1 MPGAY
6 RNSSKRGSKIEA
18 TTSYRVVF
26 MGTPGFAVPSL
37 QALHESRHDVVLVV
51 TQPDRPRGRGR
62 KIMPS
67 PVKESAVRFG
77 YDFLQPESV
86 KTHAFQDII
95 ADVKPDLL
103 VVVAFG
109 QILPKRLLELP
120 PLKAINVHA
129 SLLPKYRGPAPIQW
143 AIINGEKETGVT
155 TMIMNE
161 GLDTGDILL
170 QQPIQISPEDTSVTL
185 HDTLAREGACLL
197 LETMEKLAAGKLV
210 PTPQDP
216 AAAFYVPMLQKK
228 DGHINWKLPARDIAN
243 FIRGINPW
251 PGAFTFCGDTRL
263 KIYRSKCLE
272 KETHEA
278 PGTVL
283 MSFPD
288 ELLVATGKGTL
299 LIQELQGASGKCL
312 AIKEYLCGCSMET
325 GTVLT

>member
-1 MPGAY
+1 
-6 RNSSKRGSKIEA
+6 
-18 TTSYRVVF
+18 
-26 MGTPGFAVPSL
+26 MGTPDFAVPSL
-37 QALHESRHDVVLVV
+37 QALHESRHDIVLVV
-51 TQPDRPRGRGR
+51 TQPDRPKGRGR
-62 KIMPS
+62 KVTPS
-67 PVKESAVRFG
+67 PVKESATLYG

-86 KTHAFQDII
+86 KTDTFHDAI
-95 ADVKPDLL
+95 AGFAPDLL

-120 PLKAINVHA
+120 PFKSINVHA
-129 SLLPKYRGPAPIQW
+129 SLLPRYRGPAPIQW

-155 TMIMNE
+155 TMVMDE

-170 QQPIQISPEDTSVTL
+170 RQPIQILPEDTSATL
-185 HDTLAREGACLL
+185 HDKLAREGACLL
-197 LETMEKLAAGKLV
+197 LETLEKLSTGKLT
-210 PTPQDP
+210 PIPQDP
-216 AAAFYVPMLQKK
+216 AVASYVPRLNKK
-228 DGHINWKLPARDIAN
+228 DGHINWDLPAKDIAN

-263 KIYRSKCLE
+263 KIYRSKYLD

-288 ELLVATGKGTL
+288 EMLVATGKGTL
-299 LIQELQGASGKCL
+299 LVEELQGASGKCL
-312 AIKEYLCGCSMET
+312 ATKDYLCGCCMEP

>member
-1 MPGAY
+1 
-6 RNSSKRGSKIEA
+6 
-18 TTSYRVVF
+18 
-26 MGTPGFAVPSL
+26 MGTPEFAVPSL
-37 QALHESRHDVVLVV
+37 QALHESRHDIVLVV

-67 PVKESAVRFG
+67 PVKESAVRYG
-77 YDFLQPESV
+77 YELSQPESV
-86 KTHAFQDII
+86 KSDAFRDII
-95 ADVKPDLL
+95 EGRNPDLL

-109 QILPKRLLELP
+109 RVIPADLLELP
-120 PLKAINVHA
+120 HFKAINVHA

-155 TMIMNE
+155 TMLMDE

-170 QQPIQISPEDTSVTL
+170 QQAIPISPEDTSATL
-185 HDTLAREGACLL
+185 HDKLAREGACLL
-197 LETMEKLAAGKLV
+197 LETMENLTTGKLIPIV
-210 PTPQDP
+210 QDP
-216 AAAFYVPMLQKK
+216 SKATYVPMLEKK
-228 DGHINWKLPARDIAN
+228 DGHINWERSAKDIAN

-263 KIYRSKCLE
+263 KIYKSKCLD
-272 KETHEA
+272 KESHAA

-288 ELLVATGKGTL
+288 EILVATGKGTL
-299 LIQELQGASGKCL
+299 LIEELQGASGKCL
-312 AIKEYLCGCSMET
+312 LTKDYLCGCSMEA

>member
-1 MPGAY
+1 
-6 RNSSKRGSKIEA
+6 
-18 TTSYRVVF
+18 
-26 MGTPGFAVPSL
+26 MGTPEFAVPSL
-37 QALHESRHDVVLVV
+37 QALHESRHDIVLVV

-67 PVKESAVRFG
+67 PVKESAVRYG
-77 YDFLQPESV
+77 YELSQPESV
-86 KTHAFQDII
+86 NSDAFRDII
-95 ADVKPDLL
+95 EGFNPDLL

-109 QILPKRLLELP
+109 RIIPGHLLKLPHV
-120 PLKAINVHA
+120 KAINVHA

-155 TMIMNE
+155 TMLMDE

-170 QQPIQISPEDTSVTL
+170 QQAIPISPEDTSATI
-185 HDTLAREGACLL
+185 HDKLAREGACLL
-197 LETMEKLAAGKLV
+197 LETMENLITGKLI
-210 PTPQDP
+210 PTAQDP
-216 AAAFYVPMLQKK
+216 NKATYVPMLQKK
-228 DGHINWKLPARDIAN
+228 DGHINWERSAIDIAN

-263 KIYRSKCLE
+263 KIYKSKCLD
-272 KETHEA
+272 KESHAA

-288 ELLVATGKGTL
+288 EILVATGKGTL
-299 LIQELQGASGKCL
+299 LIEELQGASGKCL
-312 AIKEYLCGCSMET
+312 LTKEYLCGCSMEA

>member
-1 MPGAY
+1 
-6 RNSSKRGSKIEA
+6 
-18 TTSYRVVF
+18 
-26 MGTPGFAVPSL
+26 MGTPDFAVPSL

-67 PVKESAVRFG
+67 PVKETAIRYG
-77 YDFLQPESV
+77 YDLSQPESV
-86 KTHAFQDII
+86 KSDTFRDVI
-95 ADVKPDLL
+95 AGFKPDLL

-109 QILPKRLLELP
+109 RILPGRLLELP

-129 SLLPKYRGPAPIQW
+129 SLLPRYRGPAPIQW
-143 AIINGEKETGVT
+143 AIINGEIETGVT
-155 TMIMNE
+155 TMMMDE

-170 QQPIQISPEDTSVTL
+170 QQPIPISPEDTSLTL
-185 HDTLAREGACLL
+185 HDKLAREGACLL
-197 LETMEKLAAGKLV
+197 LETLEKLAAGKLI
-210 PTPQDP
+210 PIAQDP
-216 AAAFYVPMLQKK
+216 NRASYVPMLQKK
-228 DGHINWKLPARDIAN
+228 DGHINWERSAKDISN

-263 KIYRSKCLE
+263 KIYKSKSLE
-272 KETHEA
+272 KETHEV

-288 ELLVATGKGTL
+288 EILVATGKGTL
-299 LIQELQGASGKCL
+299 LIEELQGASGKCL
-312 AIKEYLCGCSMET
+312 AAKEYLCGCSIET

>member
-1 MPGAY
+1 
-6 RNSSKRGSKIEA
+6 
-18 TTSYRVVF
+18 
-26 MGTPGFAVPSL
+26 MGTPDFAVPSL
-37 QALHESRHDVVLVV
+37 QALHESRHEIILVV

-67 PVKESAVRFG
+67 PVKESAIRYG
-77 YDFLQPESV
+77 YDLSQPERV
-86 KTHAFQDII
+86 KSDTFLDII
-95 ADVKPDLL
+95 AGLKPDLL

-109 QILPKRLLELP
+109 QVLPKQLLEIP
-120 PLKAINVHA
+120 PFKAINVHA
-129 SLLPKYRGPAPIQW
+129 SLLPRYRGPAPIQW

-155 TMIMNE
+155 TMMMDE

-170 QQPIQISPEDTSVTL
+170 RQAVQISLEDTSATL
-185 HDTLAREGACLL
+185 HDKLAEEGACLL
-197 LETMEKLAAGKLV
+197 LETLENLTSGKLT

-216 AAAFYVPMLQKK
+216 ALASYVPMLQKK
-228 DGHINWKLPARDIAN
+228 DGHINWELPAKDIAN

-263 KIYRSKCLE
+263 KIFKSKFLD
-272 KETHEA
+272 KETHET

-288 ELLVATGKGTL
+288 EMLVATGKGTL
-299 LIQELQGASGKCL
+299 LIEELQGSSGKCL
-312 AIKEYLCGCSMET
+312 ATKDYLCGCSMDA

>member
-1 MPGAY
+1 
-6 RNSSKRGSKIEA
+6 
-18 TTSYRVVF
+18 
-26 MGTPGFAVPSL
+26 MGTPEFAVPSL
-37 QALHESRHDVVLVV
+37 QALHESRHDIVLVV
-51 TQPDRPRGRGR
+51 TQPDRPSGRGR

-67 PVKESAVRFG
+67 PIKESAIRYG
-77 YDFLQPESV
+77 YGFSQPESV
-86 KTHAFQDII
+86 KPDTFLDVI
-95 ADVKPDLL
+95 ADLKPDLL

-120 PLKAINVHA
+120 PFKAINVHA
-129 SLLPKYRGPAPIQW
+129 SLLPRYRGPAPIQW

-155 TMIMNE
+155 TMMMDE

-170 QQPIQISPEDTSVTL
+170 QQTVQISPEDTSVTL
-185 HDTLAREGACLL
+185 HDKLAREGACLL
-197 LETMEKLAAGKLV
+197 LETLEKLATGKLV
-210 PTPQDP
+210 STAQDP
-216 AAAFYVPMLQKK
+216 AAASYVPMLKKK
-228 DGHINWKLPARDIAN
+228 DGRINWGLPASDIAN

-263 KIYRSKCLE
+263 KIYRSKCLD

-288 ELLVATGKGTL
+288 EMLVATGKGAL
-299 LIQELQGASGKCL
+299 LIEELQGASGKCL
-312 AIKEYLCGCSMET
+312 ATKEYLCGCSMET

>member
-1 MPGAY
+1 
-6 RNSSKRGSKIEA
+6 
-18 TTSYRVVF
+18 
-26 MGTPGFAVPSL
+26 MGTPDFAVPCL
-37 QALHESRHDVVLVV
+37 QALHESRHDIVLVV

-67 PVKESAVRFG
+67 PIKESAIRYG
-77 YDFLQPESV
+77 YELLQPKSV
-86 KTHAFQDII
+86 RSASFREVI
-95 ADVKPDLL
+95 AGVKPDLL

-109 QILPKRLLELP
+109 RILPKELLEM
-120 PLKAINVHA
+120 PLIKAINVHA
-129 SLLPKYRGPAPIQW
+129 SLLPRYRGPAPIQW
-143 AIINGEKETGVT
+143 AIIKGEKETGVT
-155 TMIMNE
+155 TMMMDA

-170 QQPIQISPEDTSVTL
+170 KQPVQIAPEDNAATL
-185 HDTLAREGACLL
+185 HDKLATEGACLL
-197 LETMEKLAAGKLV
+197 LETLEKLAIGSLT

-216 AAAFYVPMLQKK
+216 SAASYVPMLKKK
-228 DGHINWKLPARDIAN
+228 DGHINWKLPAEDIAN

-263 KIYRSKCLE
+263 KIYRSKCLD

-288 ELLVATGKGTL
+288 EMLVATGKGTL
-299 LIQELQGASGKCL
+299 LIEELQGASGKCL
-312 AIKEYLCGCSMET
+312 ATKDYLCGCNMDA

>member
-1 MPGAY
+1 
-6 RNSSKRGSKIEA
+6 
-18 TTSYRVVF
+18 
-26 MGTPGFAVPSL
+26 MGTPDFAVPSL

-67 PVKESAVRFG
+67 PVKESAIRFG
-77 YDFLQPESV
+77 YELSQPENV
-86 KTHAFQDII
+86 KSEAFRDVI
-95 ADVKPDLL
+95 AGFKPDLL
-103 VVVAFG
+103 AVVAFG
-109 QILPKRLLELP
+109 RVLPGRLLELP
-120 PLKAINVHA
+120 PFKAINVHA

-155 TMIMNE
+155 TMLMDE

-170 QQPIQISPEDTSVTL
+170 QQSIPISPEDTSITL
-185 HDTLAREGACLL
+185 HDKLAREGACLL
-197 LETMEKLAAGKLV
+197 LETLENLTTGKLI
-210 PTPQDP
+210 PTAQDP
-216 AAAFYVPMLQKK
+216 TSATYVPMLKKK
-228 DGHINWKLPARDIAN
+228 DGHINWKRPAKDIAT

-263 KIYRSKCLE
+263 KIYKSKPLD
-272 KETHEA
+272 KETHAA

-288 ELLVATGKGTL
+288 EILVATSKGTL
-299 LIQELQGASGKCL
+299 LIEELQGASGKCL
-312 AIKEYLCGCSMET
+312 LTKDYLCGCSMEA